1 MMVHRA
7 GAVQEVLRRLQK
19 LPCGQGVDMRTF
31 KRDRSVQVLR
41 TGDDAFYVVQDGYER
56 HEFTEV
62 SLSALKKLLR
72 RLLDKEF
79 PRSNKIRL
87 YTLDSFELADVN
99 RMGHGSGRFGT

>member
-1 MMVHRA
+1 MMVHRT

-41 TGDDAFYVVQDGYER
+41 TGDDAFCVVQDGYER

-79 PRSNKIRL
+79 PRSNTVRL
-87 YTLDSFELADVN
+87 YALCDVKPPAEL
-99 RMGHGSGRFGT
+99 